1 MARAIAIAE
10 KGRGKCSPNPF
21 VGAVIVKN
29 GNIIGEGWTQGY
41 GKDHAEINALRKA
54 GAEAAGAE
62 IYVTLEPC
70 SHYGKT
76 PPCAL
81 ALIAA
86 GIKTVY
92 VGIIDPN
99 PLVSGKGIALLED
112 AGIEVH
118 TGYMQEKINRQLEFF
133 LCRINQQRPFVSWK
147 TALSLDGKYAASD
160 GSSKWIT
167 GISARKLVHR
177 LRSEYDV
184 ILTGI
189 GTVKAD
195 DPMLNNRVY
204 NTHVQ
209 PCRVVLDPH
218 LEIDPASKICSTA
231 KDQSSLIYYRKGL
244 KASAKIKALAALGV
258 VTVAVKGAGDSL
270 DLNSVLRDLHERG
283 YYSVLVEAGS
293 KLSSAFF
300 GSGLVDKCY
309 IFLGN
314 MLLGNG
320 RSMLSEL
327 PLNNIHAAIRLEHRR
342 FRILGE
348 DILIEG
354 YIDR

>member
-1 MARAIAIAE
+1 MTRAIAIAE

-29 GNIIGEGWTQGY
+29 GVIIGEGWTQSY
-41 GKDHAEINALRKA
+41 GKDHAEIRALRKA
-54 GAEAAGAE
+54 GKEASGAD

-99 PLVSGKGIALLED
+99 PLVSGKGIALLEE
-112 AGIEVH
+112 AGIEVQ
-118 TGYMQEKINRQLEFF
+118 TGFMQEEISQQLEFF
-133 LCRINQQRPFVSWK
+133 LCRINLNRPFVSWK
-147 TALSLDGKYAASD
+147 TALSMDGKYAAAD
-160 GSSKWIT
+160 GSSRWIT
-167 GISARKLVHR
+167 GPKARNHVHR

-195 DPMLNNRVY
+195 DPMLNNRAY

-209 PCRVVLDPH
+209 PCRVVLDPL

-231 KDQSSLIYYRKGL
+231 KEQTSLVYYGL
-244 KASAKIKALAALGV
+244 GHKDKEKVQALNASGV
-258 VTVAVKGAGDSL
+258 ITVAIKGKDEKL
-270 DLNSVLRDLHERG
+270 DLNAVLQDLHERG
-283 YYSVLVEAGS
+283 YYSVLLEAGS

-300 GSGLVDKCY
+300 ASGLVDKCY
-309 IFLGN
+309 IFIGN

-327 PLNNIHAAIRLEHRR
+327 PLSNINSAIHLVNRRLRA
-342 FRILGE
+342 LGE
-348 DILIEG
+348 DLLIEG
-354 YIDR
+354 YIGR